1 MREIDA
7 AAKAGNSGLQLNRR
21 GCRVFTRLSF
31 SILLVLYFSMIS
43 ASANADDSTSEPTVE
58 QLHIQIDILKDQIVD
73 LKKSNANLQASSPSA
88 SQELYNA
95 WVQLKKREYAYYG
108 QLMDSNV
115 KTFLAQQ
122 IASYVVLFLVFVV
135 VSAGI
140 VFSGFQLW
148 KSVTTGVQSDTNLE
162 VSASSVRVTSSVV
175 GIVVLAISLAFLF
188 IYAHEVYHIKE
199 LGTSSS
205 DPRAPGQ

>member
-1 MREIDA
+1 VFGRI
-7 AAKAGNSGLQLNRR
+7 SG
-21 GCRVFTRLSF
+21 C
-31 SILLVLYFSMIS
+31 ILLILSLSTAFVPTL
-43 ASANADDSTSEPTVE
+43 AHGDDSTGEPTVA
-58 QLHIQIDILKDQIVD
+58 QLHTQIDILKDQIKGLQKENAD
-73 LKKSNANLQASSPSA
+73 LKNSA
-88 SQELYNA
+88 STSSQALYDA
-95 WVQLKKREYAYYG
+95 WAQLKKKEYAYYG

-115 KTFLAQQ
+115 KTFRAQQ

-148 KSVTTGVQSDTNLE
+148 KGVTTGVQQDTNLE

-175 GIVVLAISLAFLF
+175 GIIVLAISLAFLF

-199 LGTSSS
+199 LGTTNT
-205 DPRAPGQ
+205 DQAQPAK